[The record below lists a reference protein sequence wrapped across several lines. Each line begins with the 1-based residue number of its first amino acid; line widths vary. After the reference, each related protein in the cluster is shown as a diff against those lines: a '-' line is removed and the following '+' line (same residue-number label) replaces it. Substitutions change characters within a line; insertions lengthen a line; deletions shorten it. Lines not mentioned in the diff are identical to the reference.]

1 MKKYE
6 LYRTERDKGLT
17 YQQIA
22 DKYGVSKQNVAQACQ
37 GKQKKHF
44 RFWNTSSCVYPN
56 VRKWLNENQIRC
68 SDLLHRLGLECLCNN
83 YRRIENYLSGKND
96 PPKRTV
102 DKFLSITGLSYEQFF
117 ESEKG
122 R

>member
-37 GKQKKHF
+37 GKQKKAF
-44 RFWNTSSCVYPN
+44 PF
-56 VRKWLNENQIRC
+56 LDFI
-68 SDLLHRLGLECLCNN
+68 
-83 YRRIENYLSGKND
+83 YLYISKC
-96 PPKRTV
+96 KKV
-102 DKFLSITGLSYEQFF
+102 A
-117 ESEKG
+117 
-122 R
+122 